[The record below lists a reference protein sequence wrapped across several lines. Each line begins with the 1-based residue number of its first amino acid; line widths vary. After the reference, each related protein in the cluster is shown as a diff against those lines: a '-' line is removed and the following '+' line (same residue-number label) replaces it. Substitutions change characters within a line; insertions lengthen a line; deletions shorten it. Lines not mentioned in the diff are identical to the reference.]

1 MPRLTLPAIWGAGAL
16 TADIPERVRASIA
29 RQQDASERLIA
40 WTQLGVIVTFGV
52 LYALSPKT
60 STVVPWMTP
69 VGLALMIY
77 FVFSVFRV
85 WLSYRIRLP
94 GWFLSL
100 SVAAD
105 LTLLMT
111 VIWSFHIQY
120 DQPASFYLKAPTF
133 MYVFHVCVYFY
144 RVARPAVRSTLCRPG
159 RAGVGRRLDDA
170 GRLCGLGRCPGQYD
184 YP

>member
-1 MPRLTLPAIWGAGAL
+1 MPRMTLPVKWGAGPL
-16 TADIPERVRASIA
+16 TTDIPERVRAAIA

-40 WTQLGVIVTFGV
+40 WTQFGVIVTFGV

-60 STVVPWMTP
+60 STVAPWMTP
-69 VGLALMIY
+69 VGLALMMY

-100 SVAAD
+100 SVGAD
-105 LTLLMT
+105 LALLMT

-120 DQPASFYLKAPTF
+120 DQPAPFYLKAPTF
-133 MYVFHVCVYFY
+133 CMCLFSLHCVHCIS
-144 RVARPAVRSTLCRPG
+144 RRAMSPWPGWCRPA
-159 RAGVGRRLDDA
+159 AGCCWSPMWFGATPRTT
-170 GRLCGLGRCPGQYD
+170 
-184 YP
+184 